1 MILLKTQLKSIDH
14 KFFKS
19 FFYGVYFFIIKQINK
34 IYQKKFI
41 YKNTHFINI
50 YKKNKLSKLCEK
62 YGTDKGFVNFY
73 KKKPFPWKPHTYS
86 NYYYNLFNPFKDKIK
101 LVFEC
106 GIGSNNLKFS
116 SNMAT
121 KGKPGA
127 SLRVWKDYFTRANIY
142 GADIDRDI
150 LFNENRIKTFY
161 VNQLEKNSIYKMW
174 KAIKKRNFDIIID
187 DGMHSYQAAITFFM
201 HSYNKLRSGGYYIIE
216 DVSYSYLKK
225 LSEALKNYNFEII
238 KLETNLHVY
247 NDNNLIVLRKE

>member
-1 MILLKTQLKSIDH
+1 
-14 KFFKS
+14 
-19 FFYGVYFFIIKQINK
+19 
-34 IYQKKFI
+34 
-41 YKNTHFINI
+41 
-50 YKKNKLSKLCEK
+50 
-62 YGTDKGFVNFY
+62 
-73 KKKPFPWKPHTYS
+73 
-86 NYYYNLFNPFKDKIK
+86 
-101 LVFEC
+101 
-106 GIGSNNLKFS
+106 
-116 SNMAT
+116 MAT

-161 VNQLEKNSIYKMW
+161 VNQLDKTSIYKMW

-187 DGMHSYQAAITFFM
+187 DGMHSYQAAITFFI

-225 LSEALKNYNFEII
+225 LSEALKNYNFEIV